1 MAILIII
8 IITLQYIEN
17 EHRNSD
23 KDETVRFSFLDQEN
37 GYIELDTV
45 NMEQEASQ
53 GWRVEPHMEPLR
65 VC

>member
-1 MAILIII
+1 MAIV

-17 EHRNSD
+17 EHRNSS
-23 KDETVRFSFLDQEN
+23 KDETVKFSFLEQEN

-45 NMEQEASQ
+45 NMEQEGSH
-53 GWRVEPHMEPLR
+53 GWRVVPHKEPLR